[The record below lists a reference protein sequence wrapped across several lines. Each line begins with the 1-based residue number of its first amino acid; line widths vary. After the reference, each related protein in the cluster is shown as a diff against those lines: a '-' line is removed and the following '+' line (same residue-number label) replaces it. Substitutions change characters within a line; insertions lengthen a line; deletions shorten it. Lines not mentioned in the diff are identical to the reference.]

1 MPPAHLPSLAGLRLG
16 AAPTGMEAPAAR
28 RRRVDGPPAPP
39 PPPLRLTGL
48 PRDVIEIMV
57 TQAARDARDAADP
70 VGAICAWMK
79 SFCKAAK
86 VQGVAGCDHR
96 WYKLALQAFGV
107 PPDAPMPA
115 RMWFNWRYLFDLTC
129 NFLHGPNAVPTVQ
142 QNGVP
147 PGFRWNASQRELD
160 WELVALFES
169 KIRNRMRDNP
179 GMTFDEARDIEK
191 ASWEALGD
199 PNDPRRKQAPSNL
212 NALAVLLVLKGAEPW
227 ADKKYRALDNEISKT
242 MDRMYEGYGG
252 YEGEIDA
259 DEALRLIRDALDRG
273 AQVSSSGW
281 WYHPVTNAPERI
293 GGTLERAVLANAG
306 SAIINL
312 LLDRGAKVP
321 FSTYQTSFLAF
332 LAMQSTQPDWS
343 ADRVTTERLIEAAR
357 PIIRTVVLRRDA
369 MKLGNYRRGV
379 VNRMSD
385 WQQGPLAD
393 WLTAAWKRLFDVT
406 QWMDPRELEENLP
419 QMADYDPTAWPDQ
432 EE

>member
-1 MPPAHLPSLAGLRLG
+1 MLPNLGGLAPT
-16 AAPTGMEAPAAR
+16 PTGMETRAAR

-48 PRDVIEIMV
+48 PRDVIDVMV
-57 TQAARDARDAADP
+57 TQAARDARGVADP

-115 RMWFNWRYLFDLTC
+115 RMWFNWRYLFELTC
-129 NFLHGPNAVPTVQ
+129 DSLHGPNAVPTVQ

-147 PGFRWNASQRELD
+147 SGFRWNASQRELD
-160 WELVALFES
+160 WELVMLFES

-199 PNDPRRKQAPSNL
+199 PNDPRRQQAPSNL

-227 ADKKYRALDNEISKT
+227 ADKKYRALDSEIDT
-242 MDRMYEGYGG
+242 ALNRMYD
-252 YEGEIDA
+252 GEIDA
-259 DEALRLIRDALDRG
+259 DEALRLVRDALDRG
-273 AQVSSSGW
+273 AHVSRSGW
-281 WYHPVTNAPERI
+281 RYHIRTNTPTFTSN
-293 GGTLERAVLANAG
+293 TLQTAVGANAG

-312 LLDRGAKVP
+312 LLDRGAKVQTEDHP
-321 FSTYQTSFLAF
+321 SFSHTTATFLTT
-332 LAMQSTQPDWS
+332 LAMESAEPYWS
-343 ADRVTTERLIEAAR
+343 ADRATTERLIEAAR
-357 PIIRTVVLRRDA
+357 PLIRAIVWRHSAVSLNHNRRIVA
-369 MKLGNYRRGV
+369 IH
-379 VNRMSD
+379 S
-385 WQQGPLAD
+385 QAQGPPPD
-393 WLTAAWKRLFDVT
+393 WLAAAWKRLFDVT
-406 QWMDPRELEENLP
+406 QWMDPRELEEHLP
-419 QMADYDPTAWPDQ
+419 QMADYDPTAWPEHQ
-432 EE
+432 A